1 MQCKT
6 DWAGLAETFSYAA
19 LGVLNSLVMSNDSDP
34 LMFLYLFLIL
44 AVCSLFALV
53 VTASVSDPALDGT
66 KDPGMEATKDPGL
79 DATND
84 PGLEASKEEI
94 RMRQTCDIESDEINN
109 NSES

>member
-1 MQCKT
+1 
-6 DWAGLAETFSYAA
+6 
-19 LGVLNSLVMSNDSDP
+19 
-34 LMFLYLFLIL
+34 MFLYLFLIL

>member
-6 DWAGLAETFSYAA
+6 AWAGLAETFSYAT

-44 AVCSLFALV
+44 AVCSLLALV
-53 VTASVSDPALDGT
+53 VTASVSDPAL
-66 KDPGMEATKDPGL
+66 EATKDPGL
-79 DATND
+79 EATND

-94 RMRQTCDIESDEINN
+94 RMRQTRDIESDEINN
-109 NSES
+109 NSEL